1 MSTFKVAGVST
12 LKGQVKVRFANDLTR
27 VKNLTKSGHTNIE
40 LLELPEALEKP
51 AVVTFLKSTDLY
63 SNPTYKAAILPRCGS
78 ALRRGRC
85 LWSGWCWRHRAWRAG
100 ARGAVPAIC
109 GSSAAHAL

>member
-27 VKNLTKSGHTNIE
+27 VKNLTKSGHTNID
-40 LLELPEALEKP
+40 LLELPEAMSKP

-63 SNPTYKAAILPRCGS
+63 ANAAYKAAIDAADAKYNAVETVKVSKAKPSLD
-78 ALRRGRC
+78 AIKA
-85 LWSGWCWRHRAWRAG
+85 RAAKE
-100 ARGAVPAIC
+100 AVAE
-109 GSSAAHAL
+109 

>member
-40 LLELPEALEKP
+40 LLELPEAMEKP
-51 AVVTFLKSTDLY
+51 AVVAYLKSTELY
-63 SNPTYKAAILPRCGS
+63 TIAANRAAIDAADAKYNAVETVKVSKAKPSLE
-78 ALRRGRC
+78 AIKA
-85 LWSGWCWRHRAWRAG
+85 RANAE
-100 ARGAVPAIC
+100 AVAE
-109 GSSAAHAL
+109 